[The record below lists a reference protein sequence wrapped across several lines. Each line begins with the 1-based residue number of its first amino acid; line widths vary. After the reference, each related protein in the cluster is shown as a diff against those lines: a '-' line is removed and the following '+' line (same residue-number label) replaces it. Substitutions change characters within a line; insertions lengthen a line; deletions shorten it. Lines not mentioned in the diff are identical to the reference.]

1 MIAPPISLALA
12 RRIINGRAPDEVISR
27 NGYALFERWWLLRT
41 PSDQGLQTGNVY
53 LHRWLRSDIE
63 DPHCHPWWNETTV
76 LCGRLV
82 EDLFCPARIKQL
94 LPQRRVL
101 DAGMTAMREPE
112 AIHRIVEVEPGTIT
126 LFVTAR
132 KSREWGFYPEGA
144 FIPWQDYHGRP
155 ATAEVTA

>member
-1 MIAPPISLALA
+1 MSAPPISLALA
-12 RRIINGRAPDEVISR
+12 RRIINGRVPDEVISR
-27 NGYALFERWWLLRT
+27 NGDPLFERWWLLRT
-41 PSDQGLQTGNVY
+41 ASDQGLQTGNIY

-82 EDLFCPARIKQL
+82 EDLFCPARIKLMQ
-94 LPQRRVL
+94 PVRRVL
-101 DAGMTAMREPE
+101 DPGMTAMREPD

-126 LFVTAR
+126 LFVTAKKTR
-132 KSREWGFYPEGA
+132 NWGFYPEGK